1 MIYNPP
7 TLPYCGL
14 TIILGKPSRFD
25 TKELFSGHA
34 GQVFKSFLHP
44 LVYDSIDIRTS
55 DNGLPLRDGT
65 KVVLLLGDESL
76 TRHYPGGTKVTLND
90 ARGNPEVNPVNN
102 IVYLPTY
109 APQEAFDQ
117 KAEYEAGDGSDEEA
131 DGEGDEDIK
140 GHGITKRRNW
150 RWWLFNDVKKSI
162 RMLNGGGIP
171 SNDSNSY
178 AIKLYPD
185 IGEATKVL
193 EETEGQ
199 ELFLDIETARRQ
211 VMTCV
216 GFNFTGSKDIFVV
229 PWKRYTGHLM
239 YDDRL
244 CRRFIRALAIAMGR
258 NKVVCHNASFDLLV
272 LCWRYKIPL
281 PKNIA
286 DTMLMWHRCYP
297 EVEKSLGHLISYF
310 LYRPFHK
317 NDGVY
322 EPHNGV
328 QEEQLYRYNAK
339 DIITMREIYP
349 ALVEELKKC
358 GATESGNWANRM
370 VRPYLTATLRGIKT
384 NTKEYCDRY
393 DALELKRVQ
402 VNRCIGIIT
411 GRPDMN
417 VRSWQQKEK
426 YLYQDLKLPCP
437 DDKAPTASKTMLRL
451 LCKHSV
457 PSVKLMLLSTRTS
470 KLASSMK
477 FRLWPDMI
485 TGEYNRFTC
494 GYNIAGTDSFR
505 LGSRAIFKYKRGDG
519 EAKLGYGCLLPTTEV
534 LTKQG
539 WKKFIDCAEQEEI
552 VQYDPTTNQLSWHNS
567 NIVKFKF
574 VDDYLIKANTNYH
587 KVSYTKDH
595 RIPSFKKISHKFEVK
610 SASQASISN
619 EFDLPVSGMLE
630 GDIENLPLKLIV
642 AIQADGC
649 IEQSSSIRLSFKKE
663 YKINRILE
671 LFKEYNID
679 YSEHSAMEG
688 YRRFYINAE
697 QSKNLIAMLGLGKN
711 FGPWL
716 LRLSAA
722 KKIELLNEIKYWD
735 AHIRGNSFLYFSTN
749 KNNIDWIS
757 TLAHT
762 CGYSSSLS
770 IDYDNNAGYG
780 SGNNKTL
787 YTLNIKPRN
796 YILCDRNHFTTEQ
809 YSGDVYCAQTKTS
822 YFLIRNENTI
832 VVTGNTNL
840 QNQKKEQRTLIK
852 PDVGLKLGQVDQAGA
867 EALIVAYL
875 CRAGRFRALF
885 SNGIKSHVFV
895 GLHVFKDAW
904 KQRIANPSIVDTLCT
919 LNPADLKAHPDF
931 KTVEKLIKDSDNW
944 PARERYYFIAKM
956 ICHASNYGMKAP
968 TFQINVLEKSDG
980 AVELSQIRCREFLEL
995 YHRLFPEI
1003 QMWHS
1008 EIQAELIKTRI
1019 LCNLFGEPRRFND
1032 HFGDNLWKSAYAFKP
1047 QSTVGQITNYAF
1059 TEIQELCDAGGSEE
1073 YPIREWNFSLLQNN
1087 HDSILF
1093 QFKPEFEKPACDM
1106 VTRHI
1111 ERSLVSPKGEPFKMK
1126 SEAQSGYNWCP
1137 YKKAINNDGLKEIV
1151 YG

>member
-1 MIYNPP
+1 MIYQPP
-7 TLPYCGL
+7 TLPYCGF

-55 DNGLPLRDGT
+55 DNGIPFLNGT

-131 DGEGDEDIK
+131 NGEGDEDIK

-162 RMLNGGGIP
+162 RMLNDGGIP
-171 SNDSNSY
+171 RNDSDSY
-178 AIKLYPD
+178 SIKLYPD
-185 IGEATKVL
+185 IGEATKIL
-193 EETEGQ
+193 EEPKGQ

-216 GFNFTGSKDIFVV
+216 GFNFGDSKDVFVV
-229 PWKRYTGHLM
+229 PWKRYTGQLM

-272 LCWRYKIPL
+272 MCWRYKIPL
-281 PKNIA
+281 PKNLA

-322 EPHNGV
+322 EPHNAA

-349 ALVEELKKC
+349 RMLEELKKC
-358 GATESGNWANRM
+358 GATESANWANRM

-411 GRPDMN
+411 GRPEMN

-426 YLYQDLKLPCP
+426 YLYHDLKLPCP

-519 EAKLGYGCLLPTTEV
+519 EAKLGYG
-534 LTKQG
+534 
-539 WKKFIDCAEQEEI
+539 
-552 VQYDPTTNQLSWHNS
+552 
-567 NIVKFKF
+567 
-574 VDDYLIKANTNYH
+574 
-587 KVSYTKDH
+587 
-595 RIPSFKKISHKFEVK
+595 
-610 SASQASISN
+610 
-619 EFDLPVSGMLE
+619 
-630 GDIENLPLKLIV
+630 
-642 AIQADGC
+642 
-649 IEQSSSIRLSFKKE
+649 
-663 YKINRILE
+663 
-671 LFKEYNID
+671 
-679 YSEHSAMEG
+679 
-688 YRRFYINAE
+688 
-697 QSKNLIAMLGLGKN
+697 
-711 FGPWL
+711 
-716 LRLSAA
+716 
-722 KKIELLNEIKYWD
+722 
-735 AHIRGNSFLYFSTN
+735 
-749 KNNIDWIS
+749 
-757 TLAHT
+757 
-762 CGYSSSLS
+762 
-770 IDYDNNAGYG
+770 
-780 SGNNKTL
+780 
-787 YTLNIKPRN
+787 
-796 YILCDRNHFTTEQ
+796 
-809 YSGDVYCAQTKTS
+809 
-822 YFLIRNENTI
+822 
-832 VVTGNTNL
+832 TNL
-840 QNQKKEQRTLIK
+840 QNQKKEQRTLVK
-852 PDVGLKLGQVDQAGA
+852 PDFGLKLGQVDQAGA

-875 CRAGRFRALF
+875 CRHARFRELF
-885 SNGIKSHVFV
+885 LNGIKSHVFV
-895 GLHVFKDAW
+895 ALHVFRDVW
-904 KQRIANPSIVDTLCT
+904 SKQIGSEEVLAQLCNCNPR
-919 LNPADLKAHPDF
+919 DLKLHPRF
-931 KTVEKLIKDSDNW
+931 KEVEKLIKESDNW
-944 PARERYYFIAKM
+944 SAKERYYFIAKM

-980 AVELSQIRCREFLEL
+980 AVELSQIKCREFLEL

-1008 EIQAELIKTRI
+1008 EIQAELIKSRI

-1059 TEIQELCDAGGSEE
+1059 TELQELCDAGGSEE
-1073 YPIREWNFSLLQNN
+1073 YPIREWYFSLLQNN

-1093 QFKPEFEKPACDM
+1093 QFKPEFEKPACEM

-1111 ERSLVSPKGEPFKMK
+1111 ERSLMSPRGEPFKMK

-1137 YKKAINNDGLKEIV
+1137 FKKMINNDGLKELV